1 MKKFLRLSLVA
12 LFATVFNVV
21 SAEDILWS
29 EDFSSYAANDVPTG
43 GTYNYVCADNGKNL
57 TKIYEANLA
66 TGTSPELLIGKS
78 GGSFTATIPMNGKS
92 GELTLNFLANKASLV
107 VTATNGTVGEKSA
120 AGNSYTYPIT
130 VEAGTESVTI
140 TFGNISKDN
149 IRFDNVKL
157 YQGTALLPAG
167 LTWGTSAR
175 DVTLGAEDNVF
186 PTLTNPYGVRV
197 EYSSDNTGVATID
210 AETGVITLVAAG
222 VANIS
227 ARFEGDA
234 QYEASEA
241 TYKLTVKEPADPS
254 VDISNTVETA
264 YTVAKAFEL
273 IAANQGL
280 ETAVYVKGIITNV
293 KEVSAQFGNATYSIN
308 DGSTYDQ
315 TTALLIYRGLYGEN
329 IKFTAEDQIKVGDAV
344 TVYGKLVDYNG
355 TKEMNSGNYIV
366 VINGVSGVENVAAE
380 NAPVEYFN
388 LQGVRVANPENG
400 LFIRRQGNTVSKV
413 VIR

>member
-29 EDFSSYAANDVPTG
+29 EDFSSYAENDVPTSVD
-43 GTYNYVCADNGKNL
+43 YNYVCVGSG
-57 TKIYEANLA
+57 TKIFAANLA

-78 GGSFTATIPMNGKS
+78 GGSFSATIPMNGKS
-92 GELTLNFLANKASLV
+92 GELTLTFLANRDLV
-107 VTATNGTVGEKSA
+107 VTATNGTVGEKSK

-140 TFGNISKDN
+140 KFENSSSKN
-149 IRFDNVKL
+149 VRFDNAKL

-241 TYKLTVKEPADPS
+241 TYKLNVKAPADPS

-280 ETAVYVKGIITNV
+280 ETAVYVKGTITNI
-293 KEVSAQFGNATYSIN
+293 KEVSTSYGNATYSIN
-308 DGSTYDQ
+308 DDATYDKA
-315 TTALLIYRGLYGEN
+315 TALVLFRGYYGEN
-329 IKFTAEDQIKVGDAV
+329 IKFTSADQIKLGDTV
-344 TVYGKLVDYNG
+344 VVYGKLVDYNG
-355 TKEMNSGNYIV
+355 TKEMNAGNYIV
-366 VINGVSGVENVAAE
+366 LLNGVSGVENVAAE

>member
-12 LFATVFNVV
+12 LFAIVFNVV

-157 YQGTALLPAG
+157 YQG
-167 LTWGTSAR
+167 
-175 DVTLGAEDNVF
+175 VTLGALSVQKELMNKKRHPTIEDDV
-186 PTLTNPYGVRV
+186 TI
-197 EYSSDNTGVATID
+197 YSGATILGG
-210 AETGVITLVAAG
+210 ETVIG
-222 VANIS
+222 
-227 ARFEGDA
+227 
-234 QYEASEA
+234 
-241 TYKLTVKEPADPS
+241 
-254 VDISNTVETA
+254 
-264 YTVAKAFEL
+264 
-273 IAANQGL
+273 
-280 ETAVYVKGIITNV
+280 KGCII
-293 KEVSAQFGNATYSIN
+293 G
-308 DGSTYDQ
+308 
-315 TTALLIYRGLYGEN
+315 
-329 IKFTAEDQIKVGDAV
+329 
-344 TVYGKLVDYNG
+344 
-355 TKEMNSGNYIV
+355 
-366 VINGVSGVENVAAE
+366 
-380 NAPVEYFN
+380 
-388 LQGVRVANPENG
+388 
-400 LFIRRQGNTVSKV
+400 GNTWITKSVPAGTT
-413 VIR
+413 VIQKK